1 MTLKEHWLSINDTN
15 KQVVCIIY
23 IYNTSCCSW
32 TVEHE
37 IQIIL
42 VVDVP
47 KVTAPLFWR
56 YKSISKQEIPTI
68 YIQGLTDGCGAGAG
82 LTATLNETGHKN
94 SKMQHLVIS
103 EGFEEETVTIH
114 IIIGFSFF

>member
-1 MTLKEHWLSINDTN
+1 
-15 KQVVCIIY
+15 
-23 IYNTSCCSW
+23 
-32 TVEHE
+32 
-37 IQIIL
+37 
-42 VVDVP
+42 
-47 KVTAPLFWR
+47 
-56 YKSISKQEIPTI
+56 
-68 YIQGLTDGCGAGAG
+68 LTDGCGAGAG